1 MLYTHE
7 GCTTTVK
14 KAPASVNELQNK
26 LKEAIK
32 NSKSLSKDEDS
43 DSDESLISDSSSSV
57 SSGNTEINIVDE
69 LDMFHELDEKTQ
81 LMFRVC
87 IFVLSLKFL
96 WCTSSDVYV
105 TSME

>member
-14 KAPASVNELQNK
+14 KAPATVNELQNK
-26 LKEAIK
+26 LKEALK
-32 NSKSLSKDEDS
+32 NSKSLSKDDDS
-43 DSDESLISDSSSSV
+43 DSDESSLLTESSSSM

-81 LMFRVC
+81 LMFRVG
-87 IFVLSLKFL
+87 I
-96 WCTSSDVYV
+96 CTYNV
-105 TSME
+105 